1 MELNQ
6 NKIAIIGLGYVG
18 LPLATSFSKHYLTIG
33 FDKNEK
39 RISELKKGIDSTNE
53 VSQQELEEQNVN
65 FTFNEKDLSNCNI
78 FIIAVPT
85 PVLKSKVPEL
95 TPLLNATKLVAKYL
109 KKNDIVIFESTVY
122 PGCTEEKCVPVL
134 EKNSKLIFNKDFFCG
149 YSPERINP
157 GDKDRKIEDIT
168 KIVSGSNPKV
178 ALKIKEIYDKVI
190 TAGTYLA
197 DSIKVAEAAKVIENI
212 QRDLNI
218 ALVNEF
224 TKIFDILNIDTLKV
238 LEAAGTKWNFLNF
251 KPGLVGGH
259 CIGVDPYY
267 LSYKAQ
273 EAGYYSELILSGRR
287 INESMPKFCANKL
300 LKQMI
305 QNKIQINNSN
315 VLVLGYTFKENCP
328 DTRNTKVKN
337 FIEEISN
344 FGVKV
349 HIHDPVADKK
359 SIENEKLN
367 FTNEINKRK
376 YDAIILA
383 VSHDCF
389 NNPDY
394 LNLRSNL
401 NKNGIVFDLKGF
413 FSDKNVDL
421 RM

>member
-6 NKIAIIGLGYVG
+6 NKVAIIGLGYVG
-18 LPLATSFSKHYLTIG
+18 LPLAVAFSKYYQTIG
-33 FDKNEK
+33 YDKNEK
-39 RISELKKGIDSTNE
+39 RVSELIKGIDYTNE
-53 VSQQELEEQNVN
+53 VSLDKLNNQNVN
-65 FTFNEKDLSNCNI
+65 FTFDEKVLLNCNI
-78 FIIAVPT
+78 FIVAVPT
-85 PVLKSKVPEL
+85 PVSKSKVPEL
-95 TPLLNATKLVAKYL
+95 TPLLSATKLVAKYL

-122 PGCTEEKCVPVL
+122 PGCTEEKCVPIL

-157 GDKDRKIEDIT
+157 GDKEREIQDIV
-168 KIVSGSNPKV
+168 KIVSGSNSETAKKV
-178 ALKIKEIYDKVI
+178 KEIYDKVI
-190 TAGTYLA
+190 VAGTYLA

-238 LEAAGTKWNFLNF
+238 LEAAGTKWNFLKF
-251 KPGLVGGH
+251 KPGFVGGH

-273 EAGYYSELILSGRR
+273 EAGYHSELILSGRR

-300 LKQMI
+300 LKRLI
-305 QNKIQINNSN
+305 RNKIQINNSN
-315 VLVLGYTFKENCP
+315 VLVLGYTFKENCS
-328 DTRNTKVKN
+328 DTRNTKVKD
-337 FIEEISN
+337 FIEELSN

-349 HIHDPVADKK
+349 HVHDPIADNKL
-359 SIENEKLN
+359 IENKKLN
-367 FTNEINKRK
+367 LLSEFQKSK
-376 YDAIILA
+376 FDAIILA

-389 NNPDY
+389 NNPNY
-394 LNLRSNL
+394 SNLKNKL
-401 NKNGIVFDLKGF
+401 NKNGVVFDLKGF
-413 FSDKNVDL
+413 LLDRDVDL